1 MGSFNTVCALSHVS
15 MDGDPA
21 VFVPLVRGHFAKG
34 TPINLNGDT
43 AIVSNEGPY
52 AFFVALCPPLFG
64 RMTDYG
70 RLEDVE
76 DTPTARAVARAFG
89 KSPQA
94 FLDACGESQTASG
107 FVYHPSEGY
116 VPIEERVGGCFV
128 HRRVWDEM
136 SSRLTDEWGRDGRSL
151 WLSSA
156 TLYPRVLTM
165 MGFEQ
170 KGEDLRRD
178 RYRTRWVHP
187 LFPRLT
193 LWSDKRWCLLE
204 WPGMRANE
212 GQYHF
217 SPKDIARVAVAHGG
231 GPSRF
236 PWQTVKL
243 LRATPTHAADH
254 DEHLEQVARH
264 RDLFVRTESLIATK
278 DRGYLSD
285 PGGGSMFSYGLDP
298 GFLDRFWPEVSTGGL
313 RDELVAWW
321 TFVGNMAACNQVL
334 MPGYNGYQCGNHYA
348 HRDLARLTT
357 DILDEKIAK
366 GERSRRDTNRAV
378 RRSRG

>member
-107 FVYHPSEGY
+107 VVYRPSEGY

-136 SSRLTDEWGRDGRSL
+136 SSRLD
-151 WLSSA
+151 
-156 TLYPRVLTM
+156 VLT
-165 MGFEQ
+165 
-170 KGEDLRRD
+170 RRD
-178 RYRTRWVHP
+178 EAWTRASEACKAHFVKVHAVESALQRY
-187 LFPRLT
+187 
-193 LWSDKRWCLLE
+193 
-204 WPGMRANE
+204 
-212 GQYHF
+212 
-217 SPKDIARVAVAHGG
+217 
-231 GPSRF
+231 
-236 PWQTVKL
+236 
-243 LRATPTHAADH
+243 
-254 DEHLEQVARH
+254 
-264 RDLFVRTESLIATK
+264 RDLF
-278 DRGYLSD
+278 DR
-285 PGGGSMFSYGLDP
+285 
-298 GFLDRFWPEVSTGGL
+298 
-313 RDELVAWW
+313 LVL
-321 TFVGNMAACNQVL
+321 G
-334 MPGYNGYQCGNHYA
+334 
-348 HRDLARLTT
+348 
-357 DILDEKIAK
+357 
-366 GERSRRDTNRAV
+366 RAG
-378 RRSRG
+378 R